1 MEMSDEFCV
10 MHLKYL
16 NYVSFHI
23 AESSLVIGSPVLT
36 MNKIALALEG

>member
-16 NYVSFHI
+16 NCVSLHI
-23 AESSLVIGSPVLT
+23 VESSFVIESPVLT
-36 MNKIALALEG
+36 MKKIALALEG